1 MKAFARMSRWFL
13 VLGAASSAGLMAQT
27 QDTGIS
33 TAFKLRAGYQVASS
47 KDGLASHLMGF
58 GLEAGFGMGSGR
70 LTAELGYMI
79 KPGNEFRSDLGSIKL
94 DTGATLNASNSVES
108 RKNKVDG
115 LTLRLGYEGSL
126 NSDWSWRA
134 GIQLGG
140 SKFTHQVI
148 GQSAGTKPSGNY
160 TEAYYGVPTKNAL
173 APSPFAGMTYNLS
186 PSSAVEFGVLLQS
199 FTALDYQHVA
209 GSTPANSKDQVVE
222 RGRVLPHIEA
232 AYVFRF

>member
-1 MKAFARMSRWFL
+1 MKAFAHMSRWFL
-13 VLGAASSAGLMAQT
+13 VLGAASSVGLMAQAP
-27 QDTGIS
+27 DNGIS
-33 TAFKLRAGYQVASS
+33 TAFKLRAGYQVASA
-47 KDGLASHLMGF
+47 KDGLAQHLMGF
-58 GLEAGFGMGSGR
+58 GLEAGFGLGSGR
-70 LTAELGYMI
+70 FTTELGYMI
-79 KPGNEFRSDLGSIKL
+79 KPGNEYRVDPTTIPHEAGFTL
-94 DTGATLNASNSVES
+94 DPSNSVES

-115 LTLRLGYEGSL
+115 LTLRLGYEGAL
-126 NSDWSWRA
+126 DADWSWRA

-148 GQSAGTKPSGNY
+148 GQTGWLVGTTSQGA
-160 TEAYYGVPTKNAL
+160 AYYTVSAKNAL

-209 GSTPANSKDQVVE
+209 GSTPANSKDQIVE
-222 RGRVLPHIEA
+222 RGRMLPHFEA